1 MLSLQDVHALTP
13 RTCDCYFTWQKGFP
27 DMKISPCDGEIILD
41 YSGGP
46 NLIT

>member
-27 DMKISPCDGEIILD
+27 DMIKDLVMGRLFLIIQGD
-41 YSGGP
+41 P
-46 NLIT
+46 T